1 MEKKEQT
8 IVPYQQN
15 DNVLKANS
23 LITAKYRGTLLEA
36 KVLYAALW
44 AIQNR
49 QVEELADGYR
59 IRLRGNELRQLT
71 HSNNGSFYK
80 SLKPVARSL
89 MHRSVGMENQEE
101 DYFRYINLINEC
113 EYEKGEFRVVFSKR
127 SKDLIM
133 DLSKNYTTLPTLMMQ
148 FKSVYAFRLY
158 EILKRYC
165 YYKKET
171 PSYKRTNIFTVE
183 KGIAELKLELGTV
196 NAELDTV
203 RRELEDKEHP
213 DYERAVEKS
222 PEELYKT
229 YADFNRYVLKTAVKE
244 INESSDMFVTYKANR
259 GGVDRSTYSVTFT
272 MDMNAKSQKD
282 NIKDK
287 PEDNY
292 LSEEQLFEFHMAV
305 SNLFEGELKL
315 KDITAISKA
324 SDYDIEKI
332 KNAHSLLKRQNK
344 PIENTTGWIISCI
357 QEGYKTNSFSE
368 AKNAT
373 IHNFPEREN
382 DFAKIEK
389 ALLRS

>member
-1 MEKKEQT
+1 MNKKEQT

-23 LITAKYRGTLLEA
+23 LITAKYRGTLLEV

-89 MHRSVGMENQEE
+89 MHRSVGIENQEE

-165 YYKKET
+165 YYKKEI

-244 INESSDMFVTYKANR
+244 INNTSDMYVTYKANR
-259 GGVDRSTYSVTFT
+259 GGADRSTYSVTFT
-272 MDMNAKSQKD
+272 MDMNSKTQKAEEQPSKE
-282 NIKDK
+282 NK
-287 PEDNY
+287 
-292 LSEEQLFEFHMAV
+292 LTEEQLFEFHMAV
-305 SNLFEGELKL
+305 SNIFDGIIKL

-324 SDYDIEKI
+324 ADYDIEKI
-332 KNAHSLLKRQNK
+332 KNAKAMLDKQNNS
-344 PIENTTGWIISCI
+344 IENITGWVISCI
-357 QEGYKTNSFSE
+357 QKEYMSSTDKVTQ
-368 AKNAT
+368 NAT
-373 IHNFPEREN
+373 IHNFPERET
-382 DFAKIEK
+382 DYKDIEK
-389 ALLRS
+389 VLLRS